1 ASSGRSCTS
10 RRARPLASRIP
21 ASRASSSRRRTRR
34 GARARPARRR
44 GACPPGSNDSD
55 MSGYPV
61 RLVVTDDLRRT
72 RLTVFFRLLLAIP
85 HFIWLSLRSEEHT
98 SELQSPDHLVCRL
111 LLEKK

>member
-1 ASSGRSCTS
+1 YLLSSL
-10 RRARPLASRIP
+10 ARPPPPSPRFPYTTLFRS
-21 ASRASSSRRRTRR
+21 R